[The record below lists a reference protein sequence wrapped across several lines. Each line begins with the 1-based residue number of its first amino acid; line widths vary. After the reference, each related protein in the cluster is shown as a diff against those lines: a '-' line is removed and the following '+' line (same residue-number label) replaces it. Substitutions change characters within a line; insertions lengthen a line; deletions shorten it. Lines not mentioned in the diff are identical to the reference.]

1 MEEAS
6 KEKLQFLLLK
16 SLAIKANS
24 GVSLD
29 ELIQEALERSLQIVN
44 LPSGSILLFDG
55 SEKEIFRV
63 VCGRP
68 EEKEILEKF
77 LKDMILVLRKDF
89 GMEVLFMSLDK
100 NNVKSLFSYPVKI
113 GQVFL
118 GAISAISFTERNL
131 AQETEFLEALS
142 SQLSLV
148 LSKYSLGKEISEA
161 QLLRLQKEKLKA
173 ERLQAI
179 LETVTTVNHE
189 INNPL
194 AVILGN
200 AELLLMKKKDLTPE
214 LEAKLKII
222 VESALRIKK
231 VTTELLKLV
240 EPIIVEYPSGIKMID
255 IEKSKLKDEETWA
268 QVCWKAFTYRL
279 QELISTKRVLNHILL

>member
-29 ELIQEALERSLQIVN
+29 ELIQESLEKSLQIVN

-55 SEKEIFRV
+55 SGKEIFRV

-131 AQETEFLEALS
+131 AQEAEFLEALS

-161 QLLRLQKEKLKA
+161 QLLQLQKEKLKA
-173 ERLQAI
+173 ERLQAV
-179 LETVTTVNHE
+179 LETAATVNHE

-240 EPIIVEYPSGIKMID
+240 EPITVEYPSGMKMID
-255 IEKSKLKDEETWA
+255 IEKSKLKDKET
-268 QVCWKAFTYRL
+268 
-279 QELISTKRVLNHILL
+279 